1 MPEHCP
7 GCYTKLLAKR
17 IRIMK
22 DKKEIQ
28 LGEEILIDNTIW
40 AIVEEVDT
48 DKEGNPFL
56 ICVDRI
62 GGEHLITPER
72 ADVISA

>member
-1 MPEHCP
+1 
-7 GCYTKLLAKR
+7 
-17 IRIMK
+17 MK
-22 DKKEIQ
+22 DKNKIQ
-28 LGEEILIDNTIW
+28 LGEEILIDNAIW

-72 ADVISA
+72 ADVVK